1 MTTPAH
7 KVRLVLALRQSGITD
22 TRILSAIE
30 RVPREL
36 FVPATFR
43 DQAYEDM
50 ALPIGHG
57 QTLSQPA
64 VVARMLEALELGE
77 RMKVLEVGTG
87 SGYHAA
93 VMARLCRRVYT
104 IERHRPLLLEA
115 QGRFAEL
122 GLHNIT
128 TMAGDGLRGWP
139 QQAPFDRI
147 SVTAAAAAEPPAA
160 LLDQMTVGGIM
171 VLPIGKPGQT
181 QVLMRVVRTAQGI
194 EMNELAAVRFVP
206 LVPGIAI
213 GSDG

>member
-7 KVRLVLALRQSGITD
+7 KVRLILSLRQGGITD

-30 RVPREL
+30 RVPREV
-36 FVPATFR
+36 FVPEPFR

-64 VVARMLEALELGE
+64 VVARMLEALDLGE

-104 IERHRPLLLEA
+104 IERHRPLLHEA
-115 QGRFAEL
+115 EQRFAAL
-122 GLHNIT
+122 GLHNVT
-128 TMAGDGLRGWP
+128 TMAGDGMRGWP
-139 QQAPFDRI
+139 HQAPFDRI
-147 SVTAAAAAEPPAA
+147 SVTAAAIEPPSA
-160 LLDQMTVGGIM
+160 LLDQLAVDGIM
-171 VLPIGKPGQT
+171 VVPVGKPGQVQT
-181 QVLMRVVRTAQGI
+181 LMRVVRTAQGL
-194 EMNELAAVRFVP
+194 EMSELAPVRFVP
-206 LVPGIAI
+206 LVPGIAT
-213 GSDG
+213 GPAG

>member
-7 KVRLVLALRQSGITD
+7 KVRLILSLRQGGITD

-30 RVPREL
+30 RVPREV
-36 FVPATFR
+36 FVPEPFR

-64 VVARMLEALELGE
+64 VVARMLEALDLGE

-104 IERHRPLLLEA
+104 IERHRPLLHEA
-115 QGRFAEL
+115 EQRFAAL
-122 GLHNIT
+122 GLHNVT
-128 TMAGDGLRGWP
+128 TMAGDGMRGWP

-147 SVTAAAAAEPPAA
+147 SVTAAAVEPPSA
-160 LLDQMTVGGIM
+160 LLDQLSVGGIM
-171 VLPIGKPGQT
+171 VVPVGKPGQAQT
-181 QVLMRVVRTAQGI
+181 LMRVLRTEQGL
-194 EMNELAAVRFVP
+194 EMSELAPVRFVP
-206 LVPGIAI
+206 LVPGIAT
-213 GSDG
+213 GPAG

>member
-7 KVRLVLALRQSGITD
+7 KVRLILSLRQGGITD

-30 RVPREL
+30 RVPREV
-36 FVPATFR
+36 FVPEPFR

-64 VVARMLEALELGE
+64 VVARMLEALEVGE

-104 IERHRPLLLEA
+104 IERHRPLLHEA
-115 QGRFAEL
+115 EQRFAAL
-122 GLHNIT
+122 GLHNVT
-128 TMAGDGLRGWP
+128 TMAGWDG
-139 QQAPFDRI
+139 ARI
-147 SVTAAAAAEPPAA
+147 TRSATN
-160 LLDQMTVGGIM
+160 GCNGFIM
-171 VLPIGKPGQT
+171 PRPSRFMARAWSSRTCSLPRR
-181 QVLMRVVRTAQGI
+181 RVR
-194 EMNELAAVRFVP
+194 R
-206 LVPGIAI
+206 
-213 GSDG
+213 

>member
-7 KVRLVLALRQSGITD
+7 KVRLILSLRQGGITD

-30 RVPREL
+30 RVPREV
-36 FVPATFR
+36 FVPEPFR

-64 VVARMLEALELGE
+64 VVARMLEALEVGE

-87 SGYHAA
+87 SGYHTA

-104 IERHRPLLLEA
+104 IERHRPLLHEA
-115 QGRFAEL
+115 EQRFAAL
-122 GLHNIT
+122 GLHNVT
-128 TMAGDGLRGWP
+128 TMAGDGMRGWP

-147 SVTAAAAAEPPAA
+147 SVTAAAVEPPSA
-160 LLDQMTVGGIM
+160 LLDQLSVGGIM
-171 VLPIGKPGQT
+171 VVPVGKPGQAQT
-181 QVLMRVVRTAQGI
+181 LMRVLRTEQGL
-194 EMNELAAVRFVP
+194 EMSELAPVRFVP
-206 LVPGIAI
+206 LVPGIAT
-213 GSDG
+213 GPAG

>member
-7 KVRLVLALRQSGITD
+7 KVRLILSLRQGGVTD

-30 RVPREL
+30 RVPREV
-36 FVPATFR
+36 FVPEPFR

-64 VVARMLEALELGE
+64 VVARMLEALDLGE

-104 IERHRPLLLEA
+104 VERHRPLLHEA
-115 QGRFAEL
+115 EQRFAAL
-122 GLHNIT
+122 GLHNVT
-128 TMAGDGLRGWP
+128 TMAGDGMRGWP

-147 SVTAAAAAEPPAA
+147 SVTAAAVEPPSA
-160 LLDQMTVGGIM
+160 LLDQLAVDGIM
-171 VLPIGKPGQT
+171 VVPVGKPGQAQT
-181 QVLMRVVRTAQGI
+181 LMRVVRTAQGL
-194 EMNELAAVRFVP
+194 EVSELAPVRFVP
-206 LVPGIAI
+206 LVPGIAT
-213 GSDG
+213 GPAG